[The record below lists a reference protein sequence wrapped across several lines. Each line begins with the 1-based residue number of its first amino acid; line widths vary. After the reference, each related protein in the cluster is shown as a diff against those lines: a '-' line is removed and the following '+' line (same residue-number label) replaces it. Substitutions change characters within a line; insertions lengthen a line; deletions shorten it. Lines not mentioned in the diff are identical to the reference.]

1 MPWRLYRAFYEDFA
15 GRVRSVDFWEV
26 TGHGVDPFPEMIEAE
41 AKRAVRRAI
50 EAERAA
56 HPGIK
61 IHRGSYV
68 LKMIQD
74 LTTGDMIYPPSS

>member
-1 MPWRLYRAFYEDFA
+1 MPYRVFYEDFA
-15 GRVRSVDFWEV
+15 GRVRSKDYVLSDYRA
-26 TGHGVDPFPEMIEAE
+26 TAAHIEAE